1 MPLHRLEDYYPDY
14 RETLADGQMD
24 RIGSYSVYAQGE
36 DKVGSAKD
44 LLVDD
49 SGRFRYLVVD
59 TGPWIFGKTVLLP
72 IGLARFD
79 YDQNRVYV
87 DDLTKSQ
94 VEHLPKYDDDMVVD
108 EHHEAQVRKVYQ
120 PIAQGRSNRQFL
132 GQNYGSK
139 DRPDETAG
147 DLRRM
152 PPLGNTGST
161 SADEGD
167 LRRIGPLAGSDRL
180 TVSSTMED
188 RQTAIHHHDLPRHSP
203 SLYDQE
209 MGYYGLSD
217 EDNHGLLRS
226 YEERLIARR
235 YQQD

>member
-1 MPLHRLEDYYPDY
+1 MPLHRLKDYYPDY
-14 RETLADGQMD
+14 SETLADGQMD

-49 SGRFRYLVVD
+49 SGCFRYLVVD
-59 TGPWIFGKTVLLP
+59 TGPWIFGKSVLLP

-79 YDQNRVYV
+79 YDQNRIYV

-94 VEHLPKYDDDMVVD
+94 VEHLPKYNDDMVVD
-108 EHHEAQVRKVYQ
+108 EHHEEQVRKVYQ

-132 GQNYGSK
+132 GNNYGA
-139 DRPDETAG
+139 DRQTQVAAG

-152 PPLGNTGST
+152 PPLGNTGAT
-161 SADEGD
+161 GADEGD
-167 LRRIGPLAGSDRL
+167 LRRMGPLTGSDRT
-180 TVSSTMED
+180 TVEN
-188 RQTAIHHHDLPRHSP
+188 RPTAVHNADMPQHSP
-203 SLYDQE
+203 SIYDQE
-209 MGYYGLSD
+209 MSYYGLSE

-235 YQQD
+235 YQ

>member
-44 LLVDD
+44 VLVDD

-79 YDQNRVYV
+79 YDSTRIYV

-94 VEHLPKYDDDMVVD
+94 VEHLPTYSDDMVVD
-108 EHHEAQVRKVYQ
+108 EHHEEQVRKVYQ
-120 PIAQGRSNRQFL
+120 PIAQGRSNRQFF
-132 GQNYGSK
+132 GNNYGST
-139 DRPDETAG
+139 DRPSETVG

-152 PPLGNTGST
+152 PPLGNTGSA

-167 LRRIGPLAGSDRL
+167 LRRMGPLTGGDL
-180 TVSSTMED
+180 TTVAD
-188 RQTAIHHHDLPRHSP
+188 RQTAIRQQDLPRHSP

-209 MGYYGLSD
+209 MGYYGLS
-217 EDNHGLLRS
+217 EEENHGLLRS